1 MKQVKRLTALLLA
14 AMILL
19 CAGCGDQEVEEKGL
33 EIRAAFIE
41 EPVTLDPAYATNEE
55 ERTIVVHLFEN
66 LMKFTSAGLV
76 GGQAASYDVTV
87 NDDGTETYTF
97 TLRSDIFWS
106 DGVAV
111 TAEDFVHAWQR
122 LVSPQIAS
130 PNREILRMVAGYEAA
145 IAGDMAALQVSAPD
159 SRTFVVTLSE
169 HCTYFLPV
177 VCTDSATMPVRTDVV
192 PRWMKVEAEEQQ
204 GGGEEEEVLPQV
216 TEPDWT
222 MKKSTLIANGAYAVR
237 NFNAGHLTVVE
248 AEDYYDNHR
257 LGPKKIDFF
266 FAGSAE
272 RALDSYNK
280 HESDFI
286 LKCDTLEDSV
296 VVQRPETMVL
306 VVNQMSSF
314 SEELRQALSL
324 SLDRNAVA
332 AVAGSQ
338 YIGAEGLV
346 PQGIMTTS
354 GAVFRQVN
362 GPVTPC
368 DEASVEKNRTH
379 ARDLIASF
387 HRGGIYAME
396 RLGVVS
402 LIYESGVVNA
412 RVVQQVKQQWQDMLG
427 ITVETVAVESEA
439 MGKTLASGAFS
450 IALMSVSDVT
460 NTATGYLDSYI
471 SDSYDNYGQ
480 HYSNAYDIL
489 LRAADA
495 SDSKEARD
503 AYLADAE
510 RLLLESGYVIPLC
523 NSTYR
528 YLFRPTMTGL
538 LQYDMGVYDFS
549 GVTEI
554 PVT

>member
-1 MKQVKRLTALLLA
+1 MKRVKRLTALLLA
-14 AMILL
+14 ALMLL
-19 CAGCGDQEVEEKGL
+19 CAGCGNQETEEKGL
-33 EIRAAFIE
+33 EFRAAFVE
-41 EPVTLDPAYATNEE
+41 EPVTLDPAYATTEE

-76 GGQAASYDVTV
+76 GGQASGYEVTL
-87 NDDGTETYTF
+87 NEDGTETYTF
-97 TLRSDIFWS
+97 TLRSDISWS
-106 DGVAV
+106 DGVTV
-111 TAEDFVHAWQR
+111 TAEDFVQAWQR
-122 LVSPQIAS
+122 LVAPQVAS
-130 PNREILRMVAGYEAA
+130 PNREILKMVAGYEEA
-145 IAGDMAALQVSAPD
+145 IAGDMTALQVSAPD

-169 HCTYFLPV
+169 HCAYFLPV
-177 VCTDSATMPVRTDVV
+177 VCTDSATMPVRSDVV
-192 PRWMKVEAEEQQ
+192 PEWMDIAEEES
-204 GGGEEEEVLPQV
+204 GDGEEEVLPQASV
-216 TEPDWT
+216 PDWT
-222 MKKSTLIANGAYAVR
+222 MKKATLITNGAYAVR

-248 AEDYYDNHR
+248 AEGYYDNHR

-266 FAGSAE
+266 FAGSVE
-272 RALDSYNK
+272 RALDSYEK
-280 HESDFI
+280 DESDFI
-286 LKCDTLEDSV
+286 LKCDDLEGSV
-296 VVQRPETMVL
+296 TAHRPETMVL
-306 VVNQMSSF
+306 VVNQMSSL

-324 SLDRNAVA
+324 SLDRNVVA
-332 AVAGSQ
+332 AVAGTQ
-338 YIGAEGLV
+338 FEGAEGLV
-346 PQGIMTTS
+346 PGEVKTTS

-368 DEASVEKNRTH
+368 DEESVEQNRSH
-379 ARDLIASF
+379 AREMMSSF
-387 HRGGIYAME
+387 HRGGAYALE
-396 RLGVVS
+396 HLGVVS
-402 LIYESGVVNA
+402 LIYESGAVNA
-412 RVVQQVKQQWQDMLG
+412 RVVQQVKQQWQEVLG
-427 ITVETVAVESEA
+427 LTVETVAVESEA
-439 MGKTLASGAFS
+439 MGKALASGAFS

-460 NTATGYLDSYI
+460 NTATGYLEDYVGGSQ
-471 SDSYDNYGQ
+471 DNYGQ